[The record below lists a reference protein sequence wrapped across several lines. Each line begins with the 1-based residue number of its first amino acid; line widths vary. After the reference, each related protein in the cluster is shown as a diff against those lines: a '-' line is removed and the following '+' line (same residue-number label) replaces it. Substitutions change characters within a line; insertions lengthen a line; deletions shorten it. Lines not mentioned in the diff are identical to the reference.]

1 LQLVAWRLVR
11 HFCSRKFP
19 EFVINQGQQFLRGF
33 GVPLLDAVEDV
44 GDVAHPA
51 ELMMWGTDSA
61 ALFNVRQ
68 AMSFRAAD
76 GGAVPGFEVDL
87 AKLFA

>member
-1 LQLVAWRLVR
+1 VAWRLVR

-44 GDVAHPA
+44 GDVAHGAKFKVRGVEA
-51 ELMMWGTDSA
+51 ESSILDNTITLRDANLPELWGPYCLTSDMVYNAS
-61 ALFNVRQ
+61 
-68 AMSFRAAD
+68 
-76 GGAVPGFEVDL
+76 
-87 AKLFA
+87 